1 MKTRFSLIYLAIV
14 SLLGI
19 SLCISCDKKDET
31 KGVVTYKGIVVYDKT
46 TTPFPDLEVKLTDGN
61 NVSAT
66 TKTNAEGAFSFKVDL
81 STINGDYYFLVGDAT
96 CIQKKVNIPGWG
108 QTEIDLGIIEIE
120 GPTIPVVEMDTV
132 LAVATSSATFK
143 GHVVSDGRHAV
154 TERGF
159 CYAKTDYPTIDN
171 NRKVSGKGIGEF
183 MSSVSDLESN
193 TTYYVCAYATNEMGT
208 AYSRT
213 IKFTTSNGLP
223 AVTTVSVTDVT
234 AKSAIC
240 NADVTSDGGFG
251 ITACGVCWSATSAT
265 PTIADAHSL
274 EVARLGVF
282 TSQIINLTASTTYYV
297 RAYAS
302 NEKGTAYGD
311 VKTFTTTDGLP
322 AVTTVSVTNITAK
335 SAVCN
340 VNITSNGGYNI
351 TACGVCWSA
360 TSATPTIADKHT
372 SEVVRSGE
380 FAANVTNLSASTTYY
395 VRAYAT
401 NENGTSYGDTKTFTT
416 TDGLPAITTV
426 SVTNITAK
434 SAVCNANITSNG
446 GYNITA
452 CGVCWSAIS
461 ATPTIADAH
470 TSEVVH
476 SGAFAANVTNLSAST
491 TYYIRAYAT
500 NENGTSYGDT
510 KTFTTTQG
518 LPTVTT
524 TDPGENITSTSIATG
539 GNVTDDGG
547 FTVTARGVVYGTLPY
562 PTLENASKVSSGSGT
577 GYFSANITN
586 ISPENNTYYIRAY
599 ATNSNGTAY
608 GEQIT
613 ITPER
618 SEYLSLPI
626 VEYGGY
632 RYHVY
637 KDMGSMDWQS
647 AVKLCD
653 DLTFAGYNDW
663 FLPDQYELRAIGE
676 ALIKGWHMDK
686 DSRGPWN
693 NSTSSYWFIE
703 YYWSSSK
710 ISTTYAM
717 SVSIIS
723 YSAWKEEENTG
734 HWYGQLSEN
743 ISQSKRVRPVRKDKI
758 E

>member
-322 AVTTVSVTNITAK
+322 AITTVSVTNITAK
-335 SAVCN
+335 SAICN
-340 VNITSNGGYNI
+340 ADVTTDGGYNL

-401 NENGTSYGDTKTFTT
+401 NENGTSYGETK
-416 TDGLPAITTV
+416 
-426 SVTNITAK
+426 S
-434 SAVCNANITSNG
+434 
-446 GYNITA
+446 
-452 CGVCWSAIS
+452 
-461 ATPTIADAH
+461 
-470 TSEVVH
+470 
-476 SGAFAANVTNLSAST
+476 
-491 TYYIRAYAT
+491 
-500 NENGTSYGDT
+500 
-510 KTFTTTQG
+510 FTTTQG

-547 FTVTARGVVYGTLPY
+547 FAVSARGVVYSTLPY
-562 PTLENASKVSSGSGT
+562 PTLANASKVASGSGT

-586 ISPENNTYYIRAY
+586 VSPDRNIYYVRAY
-599 ATNSNGTAY
+599 ATNINGTTY
-608 GEQIT
+608 GEQIAVT
-613 ITPER
+613 TPEHR
-618 SEYLSLPI
+618 EYLSLPI

-632 RYHVY
+632 RYYVY

-653 DLTFAGYNDW
+653 DLTFAGYDDW

-676 ALIKGWHMDK
+676 AKISGWVLNGSYHEGYYW
-686 DSRGPWN
+686 SA
-693 NSTSSYWFIE
+693 STSSSSYAYYCEIDGSQSGTNCTGYW
-703 YYWSSSK
+703 YRTGNSSK
-710 ISTTYAM
+710 ST
-717 SVSIIS
+717 S
-723 YSAWKEEENTG
+723 Y
-734 HWYGQLSEN
+734 
-743 ISQSKRVRPVRKDKI
+743 RVRPVRKDKLK
-758 E
+758 